1 MSKRIKYLCV
11 GMIVWTIFILLFG
24 ELFDIQEGDPEA
36 LVLGWLAVLVAV
48 WAFVK
53 GDWIKR

>member
-1 MSKRIKYLCV
+1 
-11 GMIVWTIFILLFG
+11 MIVWTIFILLFG

>member
-1 MSKRIKYLCV
+1 MSKRIKYLCA
-11 GMIVWTIFILLFG
+11 GMIIWTVFILLGG
-24 ELFDIQEGDPEA
+24 ELFDIPTDDPEA
-36 LVLGWLAVLVAV
+36 LVLGWFAVLVAV

>member
-11 GMIVWTIFILLFG
+11 GMIVWTICILLFG